1 MTGHGEARIAA
12 PAEGGEPPPTP
23 GRWRRLAPVL
33 ALFVLAPWAAEC
45 SWGGFVV
52 TDYPLVLI
60 FLSPLYGGAAL
71 LVREAARRIGGGWP
85 AIVLLAAAFGVAQA
99 GLVDQSLFNT
109 GFLDDT
115 EFADF
120 DTAAAQTRVPVLGF
134 SVGQAFDY
142 VGNHVA
148 LSVCAPIAIVES
160 FVSPYRRHRPWL
172 RWPGLLVVGAL
183 FLAGSL
189 LIFTDSEDGRKG
201 FVLAPAQ
208 LVFAVLVVLA
218 LVAAALLPRWR
229 RDRPAPAPGRRA
241 APAPLWVG
249 ILVYA
254 GHATAGLVPG
264 WAGIGVRTVL
274 TAGVVALVVGW
285 SRRAGWD
292 QRHVLAAWSAGLLS
306 AASFAYAVP
315 SYARASPVAALVSD
329 VVISVIALA
338 LVGGAFLRLRRER
351 R

>member
-1 MTGHGEARIAA
+1 MAGHGEPRITA
-12 PAEGGEPPPTP
+12 PAVEGEPPSAP
-23 GRWRRLAPVL
+23 GRWRRLAAVL
-33 ALFVLAPWAAEC
+33 ALFALAPWAAEC

-52 TDYPLVLI
+52 TDYPLVLV

-71 LVREAARRIGGGWP
+71 LVREVARRIGGGWP
-85 AIVLLAAAFGVAQA
+85 AIVLLAAAFGVVQA

-115 EFADF
+115 EFAGF
-120 DTAAAQTRVPVLGF
+120 STAAQTRMPVLGF
-134 SVGQAFDY
+134 SVGEALDY
-142 VGNHVA
+142 VGDHVA
-148 LSVCAPIAIVES
+148 LSICAPIAVVES

-172 RWPGLLVVGAL
+172 RRPGLLVV
-183 FLAGSL
+183 AGLYLVGGL
-189 LIFTDSEDGRKG
+189 LIFADSEDGRKG

-229 RDRPAPAPGRRA
+229 RDRPAPAPGRWA

-254 GHATAGLVPG
+254 GHAAAGLVPG
-264 WAGIGVRTVL
+264 WAGIAVRTVL
-274 TAGVVALVVGW
+274 TVGVVALVVGW

-315 SYARASPVAALVSD
+315 SYAPSSPVEALLSD
-329 VVISVIALA
+329 VAVSVIALA
-338 LVGGAFLRLRRER
+338 LVGGAFLRLRREQW
-351 R
+351 

>member
-1 MTGHGEARIAA
+1 M
-12 PAEGGEPPPTP
+12 
-23 GRWRRLAPVL
+23 
-33 ALFVLAPWAAEC
+33 
-45 SWGGFVV
+45 
-52 TDYPLVLI
+52 
-60 FLSPLYGGAAL
+60 
-71 LVREAARRIGGGWP
+71 
-85 AIVLLAAAFGVAQA
+85 QA

-120 DTAAAQTRVPVLGF
+120 DAAAAQTRVPVLGF

-148 LSVCAPIAIVES
+148 LSVCAPIAVVES
-160 FVSPYRRHRPWL
+160 FVSPYRRHRSWL

-183 FLAGSL
+183 YLAGSL
-189 LIFTDSEDGRKG
+189 LIFADGEDGRKG

-229 RDRPAPAPGRRA
+229 RDRPAPVPGRRA

-254 GHATAGLVPG
+254 GHATVGLVPG
-264 WAGIGVRTVL
+264 WLGVALRTVL
-274 TAGVVALVVGW
+274 TAGVVALVVAW

-306 AASFAYAVP
+306 VASFAYVVP
-315 SYARASPVAALVSD
+315 SYAPSSPLAALLSD
-329 VVISVIALA
+329 IAVSVIAVA

>member
-1 MTGHGEARIAA
+1 M
-12 PAEGGEPPPTP
+12 
-23 GRWRRLAPVL
+23 V
-33 ALFVLAPWAAEC
+33 
-45 SWGGFVV
+45 
-52 TDYPLVLI
+52 
-60 FLSPLYGGAAL
+60 
-71 LVREAARRIGGGWP
+71 
-85 AIVLLAAAFGVAQA
+85 QA

-120 DTAAAQTRVPVLGF
+120 DAAAAQTRVPVLGF
-134 SVGQAFDY
+134 SVGQAFDH
-142 VGNHVA
+142 VGNHVV
-148 LSVCAPIAIVES
+148 LSICAPIAVVES
-160 FVSPYRRHRPWL
+160 FVSPYGRHRPWL

-183 FLAGSL
+183 YLAGSL
-189 LIFTDSEDGRKG
+189 LILADSEDGRKG

-241 APAPLWVG
+241 TPAPLWVG

-254 GHATAGLVPG
+254 GHAAAGLVPG
-264 WAGIGVRTVL
+264 WAGIAVRTVL
-274 TAGVVALVVGW
+274 TVGVVALLVGW
-285 SRRAGWD
+285 SRLAGWD

-315 SYARASPVAALVSD
+315 SYAPSLPVEALLSD
-329 VVISVIALA
+329 VAVSVIALA
-338 LVGGAFLRLRRER
+338 LVGGAFLRLRREQW
-351 R
+351 